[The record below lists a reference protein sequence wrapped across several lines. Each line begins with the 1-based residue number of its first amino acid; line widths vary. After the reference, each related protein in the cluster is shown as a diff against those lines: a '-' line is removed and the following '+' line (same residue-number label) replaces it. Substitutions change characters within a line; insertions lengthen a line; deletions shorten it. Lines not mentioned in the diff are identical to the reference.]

1 MGACCSAPIADPQSA
16 PSSGEQL
23 SSKKQPTKAKS
34 RKRPPSFEYQPLPDD
49 GPKVYRDLLTWEV
62 LPDLG
67 THGVLDVQYL
77 LGSGGSGSTYL
88 CRDVITGELVAAKF
102 IPRPISKAC
111 IPLMLQEVELQTK
124 LGEGHV
130 GIVSAKELILTKTHL
145 ALVMDYAPGMKRPM
159 L

>member
-1 MGACCSAPIADPQSA
+1 MGGCCSAPRPGSESSA
-16 PSSGEQL
+16 TAGQPLQ
-23 SSKKQPTKAKS
+23 SKKQPSKSKPS
-34 RKRPPSFEYQPLPDD
+34 RKRPPTFEYQPLPDD

-88 CRDVITGELVAAKF
+88 CRDVATGELVAAKF

-130 GIVSAKELILTKTHL
+130 GIVSAKELILTKSHL
-145 ALVMDYAPGMKRPM
+145 ALVMEYAPGKH
-159 L
+159 LSV